1 MNFNWI
7 IFSVVSV
14 IINLVAYFVFPVYS
28 AEITT
33 STGQKILKMRGT
45 RHSTG
50 DYAVE
55 LMDDGLQIGETVF
68 IE

>member
-45 RHSTG
+45 RHTKKIVPFRFERG
-50 DYAVE
+50 IKIFPNE
-55 LMDDGLQIGETVF
+55 EVF
-68 IE
+68 